1 MTGTAGC
8 EGRGQGRRV
17 IVTGAS
23 TGIGEATVRRA
34 VAAGWKVLATA
45 RRSERLAAL
54 AEQTGCD
61 WVAADLTTEEGPG
74 LVVDKARE
82 LGGFTSL
89 VNVCG
94 GAIGTDSVADGRTK
108 DWREMYEK
116 NVIATLRLTQ
126 AALPD
131 LRRGGD
137 VVLVTSTAA
146 HGTYPGGA
154 GYTAAK
160 HAERMIANTMRLELV
175 GEPVRIIEIAPGM
188 VHTPEFSL
196 NRFGGDQ
203 AKADAVYEGVDEP
216 LTGADIAEAIMFSLE
231 VPAHMNIDSM
241 IIRPVAQASNTVVA
255 RKG

>member
-1 MTGTAGC
+1 MESTA
-8 EGRGQGRRV
+8 QQVTPQPRRV

-34 VAAGWKVLATA
+34 VAAGWQVLATA
-45 RRSERLAAL
+45 RRQERLKAL
-54 AEQTGCD
+54 AEETGCD
-61 WVAADLTTEEGPG
+61 WVAADLTSTEGPG
-74 LVVDKARE
+74 NVVAKARE
-82 LGGFTSL
+82 LGGFSSL

-94 GAIGTDSVADGRTK
+94 GAIGTDSVAEGRPE
-108 DWREMYEK
+108 DWRDMYEK
-116 NVIATLRLTQ
+116 NVLATLRLTQ
-126 AALPD
+126 EALPD
-131 LRRGGD
+131 LRGGGD

-146 HGTYPGGA
+146 HDTYPGGA

-196 NRFGGDQ
+196 NRYGGDQ
-203 AKADAVYEGVDEP
+203 EKADAVYAGVKDP
-216 LTGADIAEAIMFSLE
+216 LTGADIAEAIMWSLE
-231 VPAHMNIDSM
+231 LPAHMNIDSM

-255 RKG
+255 RNQ

>member
-1 MTGTAGC
+1 MESTA
-8 EGRGQGRRV
+8 QQATTQPRRV

-34 VAAGWKVLATA
+34 AAAGWHVLATA
-45 RRSERLAAL
+45 RRQERLKAL
-54 AEQTGCD
+54 AEETGCD
-61 WVAADLTTEEGPG
+61 WVAADLTSEEGPG
-74 LVVDKARE
+74 NVVAKARE

-94 GAIGTDSVADGRTK
+94 GAIGTDSVAEGRPE
-108 DWREMYEK
+108 DWRDMYEK

-126 AALPD
+126 EALPE
-131 LRRGGD
+131 LRGGGD

-175 GEPVRIIEIAPGM
+175 GEPIRIIEIAPGM

-196 NRFGGDQ
+196 NRYGGDQ
-203 AKADAVYEGVDEP
+203 EKADAVYAGVKDP
-216 LTGADIAEAIMFSLE
+216 LTGADIAEAIMWSLE
-231 VPAHMNIDSM
+231 LPAHMNIDSM

-255 RKG
+255 RDQ